1 MKLYRTIWEI
11 LLIPKDWGHSKLIT
25 LWKGPAKGKASDPSA
40 YRGLQVGSTLCKIL
54 MMLIINRLK
63 TWYEAQLLDQQQG
76 FRCWRGT
83 TDGIF
88 IVKSLQQI
96 TNKMK
101 KPTYLLFVDL
111 TAAFDHVERDW
122 LFQTIKSR
130 FKSDYDSTIVQLIAK
145 KLHAHTGVW

>member
-1 MKLYRTIWEI
+1 
-11 LLIPKDWGHSKLIT
+11 
-25 LWKGPAKGKASDPSA
+25 
-40 YRGLQVGSTLCKIL
+40 
-54 MMLIINRLK
+54 MLIINRLK

-76 FRCWRGT
+76 FRCGRGT

-122 LFQTIKSR
+122 LFQTIK
-130 FKSDYDSTIVQLIAK
+130 K
-145 KLHAHTGVW
+145 